1 MIGGNGTIKKGQI
14 ADFFCDDASDVA
26 DLPQFAEERNLSM
39 GSSCYCID
47 TGELYIM
54 KSDGSWKKQ

>member
-1 MIGGNGTIKKGQI
+1 MIGGNGTVKSGAI
-14 ADFFCDDASDVA
+14 ADFFCDGSADVA
-26 DLPQFAEERNLSM
+26 DLPQFAEEHNLSM

-54 KSDGSWKKQ
+54 RSDGTWKKQ